1 MTKKDH
7 HGVGTNTPII
17 IIGRT
22 FPRSHTTNN
31 ATCNMKKSLTIALLM
46 LAIAAQAQ
54 RFGKTLK
61 NTPGI
66 VSYTYRNSFQKDV
79 ALTLDTIKA
88 LGITDI
94 EFSNLF
100 GKTAAELRTL
110 LDARGLHCSSFGVSY
125 DDLNNKT
132 REVGNNAKTLGASFV
147 RVAWVPHEG
156 KTVDAAFIKKV
167 ADDFNAAGKILK
179 DEFGL
184 SFCYHNHGY
193 EFAPYEKGTLF
204 DYLVASTDP
213 AYVNFELD
221 VLWAFH
227 PGQDPAQLLKKYGKR
242 FKLMHVKDLR
252 KGVKGDFSGSTS
264 PENDVALGTGQINI
278 AEVIKTAVQQSA
290 IEHYYIEDESSAVKT
305 QVPQSLKFLKS
316 L

>member
-1 MTKKDH
+1 
-7 HGVGTNTPII
+7 
-17 IIGRT
+17 
-22 FPRSHTTNN
+22 
-31 ATCNMKKSLTIALLM
+31 MKKSLIILL
-46 LAIAAQAQ
+46 LVSVAFVTVAQ

-100 GKTAAELRTL
+100 GKTAAELRAL

-132 REVGNNAKTLGASFV
+132 REVANNAKTLGASFV
-147 RVAWVPHEG
+147 RVAWIPHEG
-156 KTVDAAFIKKV
+156 KTVDAAFIKKA

-179 DEFGL
+179 DEFNL

-193 EFAPYEKGTLF
+193 EFVSYEKGTLF
-204 DYLVASTDP
+204 DYLVANTNP

-221 VLWAFH
+221 ILWAFH

-264 PENDVALGTGQINI
+264 PENDVALGTGQINV
-278 AEVIKTAVQQSA
+278 AEVIKAAQQSA
-290 IEHYYIEDESSAVKT
+290 IEHFYIEDESSAVKT

>member
-1 MTKKDH
+1 
-7 HGVGTNTPII
+7 
-17 IIGRT
+17 
-22 FPRSHTTNN
+22 
-31 ATCNMKKSLTIALLM
+31 MKKSLIILLLVSVTFATI
-46 LAIAAQAQ
+46 AQ

-100 GKTAAELRTL
+100 GKTAAELRAL

-147 RVAWVPHEG
+147 RVAWIPHEG
-156 KTVDAAFIKKV
+156 KTVDAAFIKKA

-179 DEFGL
+179 EEFNL

-193 EFAPYEKGTLF
+193 EFVSYEQGTLF
-204 DYLVASTDP
+204 DYLVASTNP

-221 VLWAFH
+221 ILWAFH

-264 PENDVALGTGQINI
+264 QENDVALGTGQINI
-278 AEVIKTAVQQSA
+278 AEVIKAAQQSA

-305 QVPQSLKFLKS
+305 QVPQSLKYLKS